1 MRLPVHG
8 KTIRSILTQC
18 ASLGTEKLSYLID
31 TNILVDALRLKN
43 EAVSF
48 LKTLGEGNSI
58 AAVTVTELF
67 AGLRSEKQANNL
79 NTLLDALVIRD
90 FSRRHAELAGDYIR
104 KYGKS
109 HSVAFADAAIAATAQ
124 VDGLRLIT
132 LNTKHFPMF
141 PGLKKP
147 Y

>member
-1 MRLPVHG
+1 M
-8 KTIRSILTQC
+8 
-18 ASLGTEKLSYLID
+18 ID
-31 TNILVDALRLKN
+31 TNILIDALRLKLQ
-43 EAVSF
+43 AIDF

-67 AGLRSEKQANNL
+67 AGIRSEKQAKNL
-79 NTLLDALVIRD
+79 NTLLDALIVRD
-90 FSRRHAELAGDYIR
+90 LSRRHAGLAGDYIR

-109 HSVAFADAAIAATAQ
+109 HSVSFADAAIAATAATHHLQ
-124 VDGLRLIT
+124 LIT

>member
-1 MRLPVHG
+1 M
-8 KTIRSILTQC
+8 K
-18 ASLGTEKLSYLID
+18 YLID
-31 TNILVDALRLKN
+31 TNILIDALRLKLQ
-43 EAVSF
+43 AIDF

-67 AGLRSEKQANNL
+67 AGIRSEKQAKNL
-79 NTLLDALVIRD
+79 NTLLDTLNVRD
-90 FSRRHAELAGDYIR
+90 FSRHHAELASDYIR

-109 HSVAFADAAIAATAQ
+109 HSVSFADAAIAATAATHHLQ
-124 VDGLRLIT
+124 LIT

-141 PGLKKP
+141 LGLKKP